1 MCDAGH
7 TSMAYFYFDFRDIKN
22 KVRNAVAVAHPR
34 DSDNVQQDIAIY
46 FALNALLCNFYGFF
60 TLLHFLSFI
69 QHDQVRLFH
78 FSAFELVMA

>member
-34 DSDNVQQDIAIY
+34 DSDNVRQDIAIY
-46 FALNALLCNFYGFF
+46 FALNALLV
-60 TLLHFLSFI
+60 H
-69 QHDQVRLFH
+69 HVERLGGPEH
-78 FSAFELVMA
+78 QNCQSERSLV